1 MGPMS
6 AQKLMKAACK
16 KINFLN
22 VYCNRLYTKKILFS
36 LSPEPK
42 RIVVK
47 NVQYSIFR
55 QFFTHFYFF
64 FFSLFIQP
72 QLLLHFFFP
81 FSFFVA
87 VCLLLCFYSFF
98 PISTPCIFSKHFYT
112 FYVSYVSYFF
122 LCFVNKNT
130 RYTILYTEQKKLS
143 VFSFEKKKKKISQK
157 NHI

>member
-1 MGPMS
+1 MGNVS
-6 AQKLMKAACK
+6 TKVNESSLQ

-22 VYCNRLYTKKILFS
+22 VYCNRLYTKKQILFS
-36 LSPEPK
+36 LSPK
-42 RIVVK
+42 KIVVK

-55 QFFTHFYFF
+55 QFFTHFY

-98 PISTPCIFSKHFYT
+98 FPISTLVFLVSIFIHFMSPM
-112 FYVSYVSYFF
+112 F
-122 LCFVNKNT
+122 
-130 RYTILYTEQKKLS
+130 
-143 VFSFEKKKKKISQK
+143 
-157 NHI
+157 HIF

>member
-1 MGPMS
+1 MS

-22 VYCNRLYTKKILFS
+22 VYCNRLYTKKNIILPFS
-36 LSPEPK
+36 QPK
-42 RIVVK
+42 KIVVK

-64 FFSLFIQP
+64 SLYTTTAP
-72 QLLLHFFFP
+72 PTLFFP

-98 PISTPCIFSKHFYT
+98 PYFYPCIFSKHFYT

-122 LCFVNKNT
+122 SAL
-130 RYTILYTEQKKLS
+130 
-143 VFSFEKKKKKISQK
+143 
-157 NHI
+157 

>member
-1 MGPMS
+1 
-6 AQKLMKAACK
+6 
-16 KINFLN
+16 
-22 VYCNRLYTKKILFS
+22 
-36 LSPEPK
+36 
-42 RIVVK
+42 VK

-64 FFSLFIQP
+64 SLYTTTAP
-72 QLLLHFFFP
+72 PTLFFP

-130 RYTILYTEQKKLS
+130 RYTILYTEQKNYLFFPS
-143 VFSFEKKKKKISQK
+143 KKKEKNFPKKSYYDIKLLCNLYKIIYMCLPSYQK
-157 NHI
+157 

>member
-1 MGPMS
+1 MS

-42 RIVVK
+42 KIVVK

-64 FFSLFIQP
+64 LFIQP
-72 QLLLHFFFP
+72 QLLRHFFYLLVFLLP
-81 FSFFVA
+81 FVYCCAFI
-87 VCLLLCFYSFF
+87 LFF
-98 PISTPCIFSKHFYT
+98 PISTLVFLVSIFIHFMSPM
-112 FYVSYVSYFF
+112 FHIFF
-122 LCFVNKNT
+122 SAL
-130 RYTILYTEQKKLS
+130 
-143 VFSFEKKKKKISQK
+143 
-157 NHI
+157 

>member
-1 MGPMS
+1 MFI
-6 AQKLMKAACK
+6 AIDYIQKTNIILPFSQPK
-16 KINFLN
+16 K
-22 VYCNRLYTKKILFS
+22 
-36 LSPEPK
+36 
-42 RIVVK
+42 IVVK

-64 FFSLFIQP
+64 SLYTTTAP
-72 QLLLHFFFP
+72 PTLFFP

-122 LCFVNKNT
+122 SLLCK
-130 RYTILYTEQKKLS
+130 QKYKVYNS
-143 VFSFEKKKKKISQK
+143 IY
-157 NHI
+157 